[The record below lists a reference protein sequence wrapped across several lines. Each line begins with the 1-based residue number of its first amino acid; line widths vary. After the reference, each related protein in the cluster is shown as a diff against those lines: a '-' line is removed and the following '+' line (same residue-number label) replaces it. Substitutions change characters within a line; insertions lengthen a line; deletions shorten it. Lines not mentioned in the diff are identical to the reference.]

1 MFYKIRL
8 QEDVEKISGVLV
20 KNGYIVK
27 RAKKKKGKGYDY
39 GIEVTGNG
47 EDAESEEEE

>member
-8 QEDVEKISGVLV
+8 QEDVEKISGILV
-20 KNGYIVK
+20 KNGYSVK

-47 EDAESEEEE
+47 DAESEEEE